1 MFPKENENNKH
12 TEEDH
17 TAVGHKCEEFS
28 YRTILAVIYVQHSYT
43 LDVGK
48 HFKRS

>member
-17 TAVGHKCEEFS
+17 TAVGHKCEVFS
-28 YRTILAVIYVQHSYT
+28 YRTILAVYYLEYMFNTHT
-43 LDVGK
+43 P
-48 HFKRS
+48 